1 MDPDFFA
8 VIPRISLKM
17 DSMNMISLYHID
29 LFVYYSSMYILSGIS
44 DDNACFSLDSL
55 FLHLI

>member
-29 LFVYYSSMYILSGIS
+29 LFVYYSSMHILSGIS